1 MKNLKNYTIVL
12 LLLVFSGCN
21 DDDFESINYDEINPS
36 IFPSS
41 EADIQAIVASA
52 YYPLRGAYTDGIHST
67 SENGLMFILDA
78 TTEILQ
84 GPYGVQQE
92 ASLHSYKPS
101 SVNFTRFYDVFYNKI
116 SSMTLSIDRIEKS
129 SVNELIKK
137 QAIAE
142 IRCARGVLAYE
153 LFDMYGPLVVAPLEV
168 LQKPLI
174 EEPLARLSNADM
186 VSFIEK
192 DLKAA
197 AVDLPT
203 PDKAD
208 YGRFSTGLARMILVR
223 LYLHEKRWADVE
235 EQTNAIIGMN
245 YYALEAD
252 YAGLWGLTAPTKSK
266 EVIWAVPA
274 DYAGTSENQ
283 WQMMSLPS
291 NYPGKTGYGTIQSS
305 WTFYDS
311 FEATDIRKKA
321 LIAEYTGTD
330 GVTYNRS
337 NPANYM
343 QLGPIPLKIDP
354 DAARTTALTTVDIII
369 YRYADVLLSK
379 AEAIVNKTGTPT
391 QEAIDLVNIV
401 RRRAK
406 ISEVQLVNYNTLAS
420 FNTMILS
427 ERSHEYWCE
436 NGQYRSDLIRHGK
449 FTEHALSLNGSAS
462 QSAPY
467 KALFPFSLDR
477 ISEGKGKFI
486 QNPGY
491 N

>member
-1 MKNLKNYTIVL
+1 M
-12 LLLVFSGCN
+12 SGCSS
-21 DDDFESINYDEINPS
+21 DLESINYDEINPN

-41 EADIQAIVASA
+41 EADIQAIVAAA
-52 YYPLRGAYTDGIHST
+52 YYPLRGSYGNGIHST

-92 ASLHSYKPS
+92 ASLHSYKAS
-101 SVNFTRFYDVFYNKI
+101 STAVTRFYDEFYNKI
-116 SSMTLSIDRIEKS
+116 SSMTLNIDRIEKS
-129 SVNELIKK
+129 NVNDLIKK

-142 IRCARGVLAYE
+142 IKCARGFLAYE
-153 LFDMYGPLVVAPLEV
+153 LFDLYGPFVVAPLEV
-168 LQKPLI
+168 LKNPLQ
-174 EEPLARLSNADM
+174 ETPLARLTNSEM

-192 DLKAA
+192 DLNDAA
-197 AVDLPT
+197 IDLKLPSET
-203 PDKAD
+203 P
-208 YGRFSTGLARMILVR
+208 YGRFSQGMARMILIR

-235 EQTNAIIGMN
+235 TQANAIIAMNHYGLQDDYVGMWSVN
-245 YYALEAD
+245 
-252 YAGLWGLTAPTKSK
+252 APVNSK
-266 EVIWAVPA
+266 EIIFAVPS

-283 WQMMSLPS
+283 WQLMSLP
-291 NYPGKTGYGTIQSS
+291 NNFPVKGGYGTIQSS
-305 WTFYDS
+305 WKFYDS
-311 FEATDIRKKA
+311 FESTDIRKTA
-321 LIAEYTGTD
+321 LIAEYTGTN
-330 GVTYNRS
+330 GVTYNKQ
-337 NPANYM
+337 NPGNYM

-354 DAARTTALTTVDIII
+354 DAARTSALTTVDIVL

-379 AEAIVNKTGTPT
+379 AEAMVNKTGTPT

-406 ISEVQLVNYNTLAS
+406 ISQILLSNYNTLAS
-420 FNTMILS
+420 FNEMILL

-449 FTEHALSLNGSAS
+449 FTEHALSLNGAAS

-467 KALFPFSLDR
+467 KALFPFSLAR
-477 ISEGKGKFI
+477 VSEGKGKFI
-486 QNPGY
+486 QNPEY

>member
-1 MKNLKNYTIVL
+1 MKNIKNYTIVL
-12 LLLVFSGCN
+12 LLLVFSGCS
-21 DDDFESINYDEINPS
+21 DDLESINFDEINPS
-36 IFPSS
+36 IFPTS

-52 YYPLRGAYTDGIHST
+52 YYPLRGSYGNGIHST
-67 SENGLMFILDA
+67 SENGLMFISDA

-92 ASLHSYKPS
+92 ASLHSYKATS
-101 SVNFTRFYDVFYNKI
+101 TSFTRFYDVFYNKI
-116 SSMTLSIDRIEKS
+116 SGMTLSIDRIEKS
-129 SVNELIKK
+129 NVNDLIKK

-142 IRCARGVLAYE
+142 VKCARGLLAYE
-153 LFDMYGPLVVAPLEV
+153 LFDLYGPLVVAPLNV
-168 LQKPLI
+168 LQNPLI

-186 VSFIEK
+186 VSFIEN

-197 AVDLPT
+197 AEDLKGP
-203 PDKAD
+203 AD
-208 YGRFSTGLARMILVR
+208 TQYGRFSSGMARMVLIR

-235 EQTNAIIGMN
+235 TQANAIIAMN
-245 YYALEAD
+245 YYGLED
-252 YAGLWGLTAPTKSK
+252 NYVGLWDVTAPVSSK

-283 WQMMSLPS
+283 WQLMVLPA
-291 NYPGKTGYGTIQSS
+291 NFPGRGGYGTIQSS
-305 WTFYDS
+305 WTFYDT
-311 FEATDIRKKA
+311 FEATDIRKTA
-321 LIAEYTGTD
+321 LIAEFQGTD
-330 GVTYNRS
+330 GVTYNRA

-343 QLGPIPLKIDP
+343 QLGPIPLKIHP
-354 DAARTTALTTVDIII
+354 DAARTTALTTVDIIV
-369 YRYADVLLSK
+369 YRYPDVLLSK

-391 QEAIDLVNIV
+391 QEAVDLVNIV

-406 ISEVQLVNYNTLAS
+406 VSEVNLADVATLDS
-420 FNTMILS
+420 FNNMILV

-462 QSAPY
+462 QSEPY
-467 KALFPFSLDR
+467 KALFPFSLER
-477 ISEGKGKFI
+477 IAEGKGKFI
-486 QNPGY
+486 QNLGY

>member
-1 MKNLKNYTIVL
+1 MKNLKNYIVVL
-12 LLLVFSGCN
+12 LMLTFSGCSE
-21 DDDFESINYDEINPS
+21 DLESINYDEINPS

-52 YYPLRGAYTDGIHST
+52 YYPLRGSYGNGIHST
-67 SENGLMFILDA
+67 SENGLMFMLDA

-92 ASLHSYKPS
+92 ASLHSYKATS
-101 SVNFTRFYDVFYNKI
+101 TAFTRFYDVFYNKI
-116 SSMTLSIDRIEKS
+116 SGMTLSIDRIQS
-129 SVNELIKK
+129 SNVNELIKK

-142 IRCARGVLAYE
+142 IKCARGLLAYE
-153 LFDMYGPLVVAPLEV
+153 LFDLYGPLVVAPLDV
-168 LQKPLI
+168 LKNPLK
-174 EEPLARLSNADM
+174 EEPLARLTNAQM
-186 VSFIEK
+186 VSFIEN
-192 DLKAA
+192 DLKDAA
-197 AVDLPT
+197 ADLKSPAET
-203 PDKAD
+203 A
-208 YGRFSTGLARMILVR
+208 YGRFSSGMARMILIR
-223 LYLHEKRWADVE
+223 LYLHEKRWAEVE
-235 EQTNAIIGMN
+235 EQANAIMAMN
-245 YYALEAD
+245 YYALESN
-252 YAGLWGLTAPTKSK
+252 YVGLWDVKAPVDSK

-283 WQMMSLPS
+283 WQLMALP
-291 NYPGKTGYGTIQSS
+291 NNFPGRGGYGTIQSS

-311 FEATDIRKKA
+311 FEATDIRKTA
-321 LIAEYTGTD
+321 LVAEFTGTD
-330 GVTYNRS
+330 GVTYNRQ

-354 DAARTTALTTVDIII
+354 DAARTTALTTVDIIV
-369 YRYADVLLSK
+369 YRYADVILSK
-379 AEAIVNKTGTPT
+379 AEALVNKTGTPT

-401 RRRAK
+401 RKRAQ
-406 ISEVQLVNYNTLAS
+406 ISEIQLADYNTLAK
-420 FNTMILS
+420 FNDMILL

-449 FTEHALSLNGSAS
+449 YTEHALALNGSAS

-467 KALFPFSLDR
+467 KALMPFSLER

>member
-21 DDDFESINYDEINPS
+21 DDNFESKNYDEINPS

-52 YYPLRGAYTDGIHST
+52 YYPLRGSWGNGIHST
-67 SENGLMFILDA
+67 SENGLMFMLDA

-92 ASLHSYKPS
+92 ASYHSYKAS
-101 SVNFTRFYDVFYNKI
+101 STAFTRFYDVFYNKI
-116 SSMTLSIDRIEKS
+116 SSMTLSIDRIENS
-129 SVNELIKK
+129 DVNELVKK
-137 QAIAE
+137 KAIAE
-142 IRCARGVLAYE
+142 IKCARGLLAYE
-153 LFDMYGPLVVAPLEV
+153 LFDLYGPLVVAPLDV
-168 LQKPLI
+168 LLNPLK
-174 EEPLARLSNADM
+174 EEPLARLSNAEM
-186 VSFIEK
+186 VSFIEN

-197 AVDLPT
+197 TVDLKSPSET
-203 PDKAD
+203 D
-208 YGRFSTGLARMILVR
+208 YGRFSQGMARMILIR
-223 LYLHEKRWADVE
+223 LYLHEKRWAEVE
-235 EQTNAIIGMN
+235 EQANAIIAMN
-245 YYALEAD
+245 YYGLESD
-252 YAGLWGLTAPTKSK
+252 YVGLWNKIAPVNSK
-266 EVIWAVPA
+266 EVIFAVPA

-283 WQMMSLPS
+283 WQLMVLPA
-291 NYPGKTGYGTIQSS
+291 NYPERGGYGTIQSS
-305 WTFYDS
+305 WSFYDS
-311 FEATDIRKKA
+311 FEPNDIRKTA

-330 GVTYNRS
+330 GVTYNRA
-337 NPANYM
+337 NPANIM

-354 DAARTTALTTVDIII
+354 DAARTTALTTVDIIL

-379 AEAIVNKTGTPT
+379 AEALVNKTGTPT

-401 RRRAK
+401 RKRAK
-406 ISEVQLVNYNTLAS
+406 ISEIVLANYNTLDK
-420 FNTMILS
+420 FNDMILL

-449 FTEHALSLNGSAS
+449 YTEHANALNGSSS